1 MEELIQVLCH
11 HASCYPAMEPV
22 DAVKLIY
29 QNEFGGGHLVANED
43 TFRQWLWRE
52 YESVPKDA
60 AAVKYEPI
68 GNGIVRVYLSP
79 LSESEVE
86 QLGKDFIE
94 SARLHQGNLPSFLD
108 KLAVLR
114 LQTEKGVF
122 SFDLEALDAF
132 LAAYGEAG
140 YPMVSHSET
149 YRAAYRPAY
158 RVIRK

>member
-68 GNGIVRVYLSP
+68 GNGIVRVYLSA

-86 QLGKDFIE
+86 PAFIRATCPV
-94 SARLHQGNLPSFLD
+94 SWTSWPFCGCRRRRACFRSTWRRWMPS
-108 KLAVLR
+108 
-114 LQTEKGVF
+114 
-122 SFDLEALDAF
+122 
-132 LAAYGEAG
+132 
-140 YPMVSHSET
+140 
-149 YRAAYRPAY
+149 
-158 RVIRK
+158 